1 MWRSHS
7 AGFRFLIALS
17 VAILIGA
24 VIVGCRSIFARPP
37 YDADTVGRS
46 ETAMW
51 KAYYTG
57 EKPQLAL
64 NLIKLLRTQ
73 FGMTLPE
80 ARSVAGTLAD
90 AAMTFKAT
98 RETYDDW
105 VLPDL
110 TEAYRP
116 IKHYSNASF
125 DPEQAAR
132 AELAW
137 WVARRTPGQS
147 SPEQVG
153 AKIGELYAVLYG
165 SQNPAFRKAGLL
177 RAQAAALRDSGKLN
191 ADWPRIEDMLKE
203 SSREAQQGM
212 P

>member
-1 MWRSHS
+1 M
-7 AGFRFLIALS
+7 ALL
-17 VAILIGA
+17 VAALIGA
-24 VIVGCRSIFARPP
+24 VIVGCRSIFSRPP
-37 YDADTVGRS
+37 YDADTVGRA
-46 ETAMW
+46 EAAMW

-57 EKPQLAL
+57 EKTQLAL
-64 NLIKLLRTQ
+64 NLIELLRTQ

-80 ARSVAGTLAD
+80 AKRVAGALAD
-90 AAMTFKAT
+90 AAMKFKGT
-98 RETYDDW
+98 REKYDEA

-110 TEAYRP
+110 TEAYRR
-116 IKHYSNASF
+116 IKRFSNASF
-125 DPEQAAR
+125 EPEQAAR

-165 SQNPAFRKAGLL
+165 SQNPAFQKAGLL

-191 ADWPRIEDMLKE
+191 ADWPRIEDMLRQ
-203 SSREAQQGM
+203 SYREAQKGM